1 MDTLLLV
8 VVALLGA
15 GAGAALMARRGR
27 SGDRPV
33 PPRAD
38 GSAAPAAQRVAPDA
52 PAAPQ
57 AAPGDEDVSAPVPAA
72 GPARARGAV
81 AAVVRA
87 PRIAPPDGTVTTLA
101 TLAAGAGP
109 DASITVDVAAT
120 GPLVVRT
127 PDGRVGGGLAAA
139 LLAAYG
145 DRSVVRVAP
154 PGRHDRTDASGALVG
169 TAVHEPLR
177 TLVAGLPG
185 PLPRT
190 DAVLLV
196 EHAERHLRRGLDA
209 DALRSL
215 AAQRAL
221 LVVLVVGPS
230 PDGGAVDD
238 LQQWLIGGAGGHT
251 AGPLGL
257 LGDADEPDEPLDVA
271 LAQIAGGA
279 PLAIDVIEA
288 VAHATAA
295 GMLPEVP
302 TDVVLRL
309 AAGLAG
315 GDPDAPVPPAALV
328 AALAVVD
335 EVVSGGDADRAPL
348 RCGGSGPDGV
358 PFTLVVDP
366 VLVARCVPGVA
377 ELDGLLLGVIL
388 DGEVDDVESLAIA
401 RLLSG
406 ADDPRPALPVLDRL
420 GAGTSVLRDEARL
433 LRGVVCDRLGHD
445 SALDDYLSVAAGSDR
460 GLALHARFLAGG
472 LLEASGDVDAAR
484 DCYEAVVASDHP
496 VHAAM
501 AAFNLAWLDER
512 SGDPDRAADAYRA
525 IASGGHPDAAPMA
538 ALNLATM
545 LQRGKRFVEAESWFR
560 TAVDSR
566 HTDAAP
572 MAAIALGLMLEK
584 HQRPRE
590 AKALFRYAASTGHE
604 EAAPAALRRLG
615 APRR

>member
-15 GAGAALMARRGR
+15 GAGAALMARRGSASR
-27 SGDRPV
+27 RPV
-33 PPRAD
+33 PPREDEVQA
-38 GSAAPAAQRVAPDA
+38 SAPAA
-52 PAAPQ
+52 
-57 AAPGDEDVSAPVPAA
+57 APV
-72 GPARARGAV
+72 AV
-81 AAVVRA
+81 LEPQPECQAEPVPTPPLEPGTVAVVVRTSRPA
-87 PRIAPPDGTVTTLA
+87 PSDFAVTTLSA
-101 TLAAGAGP
+101 LAADAEADATINVHPGA
-109 DASITVDVAAT
+109 A

-127 PDGRVGGGLAAA
+127 PDGRASEELAAA
-139 LLAAYG
+139 LLAAHG

-154 PGRHDRTDASGALVG
+154 PGRHGRTDASGVLVG

-185 PLPRT
+185 SLPLS

-215 AAQRAL
+215 AAQRVL
-221 LVVLVVGPS
+221 LVVLAVGPS

-238 LQQWLIGGAGGHT
+238 LQQWLLGGAGSGT
-251 AGPLGL
+251 TGQLGSS
-257 LGDADEPDEPLDVA
+257 GDADAPDASLDAA
-271 LAQIAGGA
+271 LAALVDGA

-288 VAHATAA
+288 VAYAAAA
-295 GMLPEVP
+295 GLLPEVP
-302 TDVVLRL
+302 TGIVLRL

-328 AALAVVD
+328 AALAAVD
-335 EVVSGGDADRAPL
+335 AVVSGGDADRAPL
-348 RCGGSGPDGV
+348 WCGGSGSDGV
-358 PFTLVVDP
+358 PFTLAVDP
-366 VLVARCVPGVA
+366 VLVARCVAGVA
-377 ELDGLLLGVIL
+377 DLGGPLLGVLL
-388 DGEVDDVESLAIA
+388 DGGVDEVESLAIA

-406 ADDPRPALPVLDRL
+406 AGDPRPALPVLDRI
-420 GAGTSVLRDEARL
+420 GQGTSVLRDEALL
-433 LRGVVCDRLGHD
+433 LRGVVCDRLGRA
-445 SALDDYLSVAAGSDR
+445 SALDDYLFVAAGSDR
-460 GLALHARFLAGG
+460 ALALHARFLAGG
-472 LLEASGDVDAAR
+472 LLETSGDVDAAR
-484 DCYEAVVASDHP
+484 DCYEAVVASEHP

-512 SGDPDRAADAYRA
+512 SGDLDRAADAYRA
-525 IASGGHPDAAPMA
+525 IASGGHLDAAPMA

-545 LQRGKRFVEAESWFR
+545 LQRGKRFAEAESWFR
-560 TAVDSR
+560 AAVDSR
-566 HTDAAP
+566 HADAAP
-572 MAAIALGLMLEK
+572 MAAISLGLMLEK
-584 HQRPRE
+584 RQRPRE